1 MKYVRP
7 HLMRW
12 KYVAGSLAIL
22 IIVVTSYTFFANI
35 STHLKDTSP
44 FNVQVVKGSPTTLS
58 SPVSGAG
65 VMLPA
70 KPATGMPT
78 STPEK
83 EPTANPAIGSAST
96 PPPTP
101 AVKTSPAATSTG
113 TTATPDITPTATS
126 SASTYPGMHLLWN
139 EEFDE
144 SSLDAGKWNV
154 QDNGNGY
161 QSCCL
166 YDGQQYYTPGNVV
179 VQNGLLRL
187 LSQKRDLGGK
197 HYTSGAVTTEK
208 KFSFLYGRI
217 DVRARLPIS
226 KGYWPAIWLL
236 SEGNEH
242 NEIDLM
248 ELLGKDPAL
257 VYLTTH
263 QDQQQIDQYL
273 HSVQGTDYSQGF
285 HTFSLL
291 WTASSLTFYIDGQQ
305 VGMTTRAVPHQRMYL
320 LICTAIG
327 DVSDWPGAPDASS
340 RFPQYN
346 DTDYVRVYQ

>member
-1 MKYVRP
+1 MRHVRP
-7 HLMRW
+7 QFMRW
-12 KYVAGSLAIL
+12 KYLAGLFAVL
-22 IIVVTSYTFFANI
+22 LIVVTSYAFFANL
-35 STHLKDTSP
+35 SPHRKDIGPSD
-44 FNVQVVKGSPTTLS
+44 VQVVKGSLTALS

-65 VMLPA
+65 MILPT
-70 KPATGMPT
+70 KPANSKPI

-83 EPTANPAIGSAST
+83 EPTAKPAISDAST
-96 PPPTP
+96 PTPAP
-101 AVKTSPAATSTG
+101 AVKTSPI
-113 TTATPDITPTATS
+113 ATPVATNS
-126 SASTYPGMHLLWN
+126 VSTYPGMHLLWD

-144 SSLDAGKWNV
+144 SSLDASKWNV

-166 YDGQQYYTPGNVV
+166 YYGQQYYTPGNVA
-179 VQNGLLRL
+179 VQNGLLRI

-226 KGYWPAIWLL
+226 KGYWPAIWMLP
-236 SEGNEH
+236 EGNEH
-242 NEIDLM
+242 NEVDMM
-248 ELLGKDPAL
+248 ELLGDDPAL

-273 HSVQGTDYSQGF
+273 HSLQGTDYSQGF

-305 VGMTTRAVPHQRMYL
+305 IGTTTRAVPHQRMYL

-327 DVSDWPGAPDASS
+327 DASDWPGAPDGSS

>member
-1 MKYVRP
+1 MKQVRP

-12 KYVAGSLAIL
+12 KYVAGSLAL
-22 IIVVTSYTFFANI
+22 LMIVVTSYAFFANI
-35 STHLKDTSP
+35 STHMKNTNPSDAH
-44 FNVQVVKGSPTTLS
+44 VVKGSPTTLS
-58 SPVSGAG
+58 SPMSGAG
-65 VMLPA
+65 VTLPA
-70 KPATGMPT
+70 KPASNMPT

-83 EPTANPAIGSAST
+83 ELTANPAISITST
-96 PPPTP
+96 PTPTP
-101 AVKTSPAATSTG
+101 TVKTSSMATSTD
-113 TTATPDITPTATS
+113 TAATPGIAPTPTS
-126 SASTYPGMHLLWN
+126 SVSTYPGMHLLWD

-144 SSLDAGKWNV
+144 ASLDASKWNV
-154 QDNGNGY
+154 QDNGSGY
-161 QSCCL
+161 QACCL
-166 YDGQQYYTPGNVV
+166 YDGQQYYTPDNIT
-179 VQNGLLRL
+179 VQNGLLRI

-236 SEGNEH
+236 SEGNEQ
-242 NEIDLM
+242 NEIDMM

-273 HSVQGTDYSQGF
+273 HSLQGTDYSQGF

-291 WTASSLTFYIDGQQ
+291 WTASSLTFYIDGQH
-305 VGMTTRAVPHQRMYL
+305 VGTTTRAVPHQRMYL

-327 DVSDWPGAPDASS
+327 DASDWPGAPDASS
-340 RFPQYN
+340 LFPQYN